1 MLTAYHHILLFSH
14 DRAAASDDPRGFLVP
29 HKKHGVIIGEAQK
42 VPELFSYL
50 QNIVDE
56 SGEMGKYILTGSQ
69 NFLLLEKITQS
80 LAGRVIVLHLM
91 PFGLD
96 ELQGTGFQRNTL
108 NEYLF
113 TGMYPAIYDRNML

>member
-1 MLTAYHHILLFSH
+1 MYYNLENFD
-14 DRAAASDDPRGFLVP
+14 DRAAASDDLRGFLVP
-29 HKKHGVIIGEAQK
+29 HKKHGVIIDEAQK

-80 LAGRVIVLHLM
+80 LAGRVAVLHLM
-91 PFGLD
+91 PFGL
-96 ELQGTGFQRNTL
+96 LSF
-108 NEYLF
+108 LF
-113 TGMYPAIYDRNML
+113 TNLYRKRCTIFKKYWGS